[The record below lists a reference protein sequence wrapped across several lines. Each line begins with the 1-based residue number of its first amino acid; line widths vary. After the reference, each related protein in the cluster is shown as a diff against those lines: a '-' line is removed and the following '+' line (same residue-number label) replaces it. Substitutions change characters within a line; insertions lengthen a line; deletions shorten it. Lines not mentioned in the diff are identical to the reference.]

1 MIGQFE
7 NIERNIA
14 DQATEH
20 IHAKYQFFHMIILS
34 EIIMTYGGSKT
45 VLAFLKA
52 AAKKRKFE
60 VIVAE
65 SAPR

>member
-1 MIGQFE
+1 
-7 NIERNIA
+7 
-14 DQATEH
+14 
-20 IHAKYQFFHMIILS
+20 
-34 EIIMTYGGSKT
+34 MTYGGSKT

-65 SAPR
+65 SAPRFFLSGFLHVIASGDAILL